1 MSIQFKHS
9 QINIIKFN
17 IILLKLFFFL
27 IMIKQIDTTSIKEL
41 DEYDYTSI

>member
-17 IILLKLFFFL
+17 IILLKLFFFFNHD
-27 IMIKQIDTTSIKEL
+27 KTD
-41 DEYDYTSI
+41 